1 MAQAISIKSTIQ
13 AKVAKICIGG
23 HSDSVRLWK
32 WSGEVRSHMASSNGG
47 RPPESL
53 KPRHAV
59 YRSWCIQHFDF
70 RTICLRHSGRSPSA
84 ESQIPSTGN
93 LRCSD
98 RPDDIRSDS
107 ETVNAG
113 IAAQCAP
120 RLHLFLSFSRAQAG
134 VANHISD
141 TVREVAPGRDHFI
154 YELLAT
160 NRLRYEVMFPAGA
173 NNYSHNQ
180 RVIPFRARIRQL
192 VLCWQSSAV
201 DNSEEGG
208 QEAQATCHGV
218 SYSSRKPRISRRAP
232 SYSGTSPTTATT
244 VLHALTS
251 RSQHGIHIGISDR
264 FCKYRE
270 MFFCTACIASL
281 RLPEAPYP
289 NSRSNPA
296 ARDAH
301 LCLPG
306 LPAATDDRQLVGIHT
321 IKGSRAA
328 SRKHQRLH

>member
-1 MAQAISIKSTIQ
+1 
-13 AKVAKICIGG
+13 
-23 HSDSVRLWK
+23 
-32 WSGEVRSHMASSNGG
+32 
-47 RPPESL
+47 
-53 KPRHAV
+53 
-59 YRSWCIQHFDF
+59 
-70 RTICLRHSGRSPSA
+70 
-84 ESQIPSTGN
+84 
-93 LRCSD
+93 
-98 RPDDIRSDS
+98 
-107 ETVNAG
+107 
-113 IAAQCAP
+113 
-120 RLHLFLSFSRAQAG
+120 
-134 VANHISD
+134 
-141 TVREVAPGRDHFI
+141 
-154 YELLAT
+154 
-160 NRLRYEVMFPAGA
+160 MFPAGA

-180 RVIPFRARIRQL
+180 QVIPFRARIRQL

-321 IKGSRAA
+321 IKAGPPLASINGCTNGCRLAATRSVFLLWSCSSSSRTLWSTVSAMPFPHYTSSSISTLFGA
-328 SRKHQRLH
+328 LESLDEFRISI